1 MIAPSSWG
9 NHLYPTIIM
18 KKLLIIAFLLFSIT
32 SMAIEIDKRTASA
45 LDYIS
50 QGYIQYGYDELKK
63 AANTNSIAAQYY
75 IAICYE
81 QGIST
86 VKDMNQAFRMYRRA
100 AERGLPDA
108 MYHLSLFY
116 RDGIVVSQDT
126 SREQDWLQR
135 YNQKGGKMLLP
146 DFLSI
151 YNEGMKH
158 QENYAINPKG
168 NDNKPNLTAQNKGS
182 NSQNNV
188 SNNTPQIRRTP
199 IQNEVTQPQPSNK
212 PATSLKKSDVDLNI
226 PVGQERQKNTFALI
240 IANENYQDV
249 AKVPNALND
258 GKVFAAYCEK
268 TLGIP
273 QNNIKLITDAT
284 LNNIKRQ
291 LNWLTQ
297 VMDAYQGEANIIIYY
312 AGHGIPNESN
322 GAAYLLPVDGFVGD
336 ISTGYSLD
344 KLYAEL
350 NSKPAKSILIFLDA
364 CFSGAQRGEGMLA
377 SARGVA
383 IKAKRSVPKGNM
395 VILSAAQGDET
406 AYPYKDKEHGLFT
419 YYLLKKLQT
428 TQGDVS
434 LGELA
439 SYITTEVK
447 KQSIVSNGKS
457 QTPSITA
464 SPIIGDKWKSWKMK

>member
-1 MIAPSSWG
+1 MVAPLRG
-9 NHLYPTIIM
+9 NHLYPIIIM
-18 KKLLIIAFLLFSIT
+18 KKLLIIVLLFFSIT
-32 SMAIEIDKRTASA
+32 SMAIEIDKRTMSA
-45 LDYIS
+45 LEYIS

-63 AANTNSIAAQYY
+63 AANTNSIAAQFY
-75 IAICYE
+75 IAVCYE
-81 QGIST
+81 HGISAE
-86 VKDMNQAFRMYRRA
+86 KDMNQAFKMYRRA

-116 RDGIVVSQDT
+116 KDGIVVSQDS
-126 SREQDWLQR
+126 SREQDWVQR

-151 YNEGMKH
+151 YNEGLKH
-158 QENYAINPKG
+158 QENYAITPKS
-168 NDNKPNLTAQNKGS
+168 NDNKPNLTAQNKGN
-182 NSQNNV
+182 NSQNRAN
-188 SNNTPQIRRTP
+188 NNTPQIQRKP
-199 IQNEVTQPQPSNK
+199 IQNEETQPSNK
-212 PATSLKKSDVDLNI
+212 PATSFKKSDVDLNI
-226 PVGQERQKNTFALI
+226 PVGQDRQESTFALI

-249 AKVPNALND
+249 AKVSNALND

-322 GAAYLLPVDGFVGD
+322 GAAYLLPVDGFVAD

-344 KLYAEL
+344 NLYAEL
-350 NSKPAKSILIFLDA
+350 NSKPAKSVLVFLDA

-383 IKAKRSVPKGNM
+383 IKAKRSAPKGNM
-395 VILSAAQGDET
+395 VVLSAAQGDET
-406 AYPYKDKEHGLFT
+406 AYPYKDKGHGLFT

-428 TQGDVS
+428 TQGNVS

-439 SYITTEVK
+439 GYITTEVK

-457 QTPSITA
+457 QTPSIIA
-464 SPIIGDKWKSWKMK
+464 SPLIGDKWKSWKLK